1 METADMVK
9 VAVSA
14 APYSID
20 KPYSYLVP
28 ESLAA
33 AAVPGV
39 RVMVPFGRGNKES
52 EGLILARVQEPKL
65 PGSKV
70 IRQILD
76 SEPVLDKAGIDLALW
91 MRGRYFCTVFEAVK
105 TILPAGL
112 WYGLR
117 EIWSLAMAPE
127 AARSAAVGIPGAWQV
142 LDLLEKQGGK
152 ADIRVLRDVLG
163 DGAEK
168 PLKAMKKAEILTC
181 ETDAKRKIADKSHRM
196 VELAVNTEDAYAL
209 TEPKRRSAPARYE
222 VVNFLATAGRTP
234 AAEVSYYTGASSR
247 TLKTMEKAGLIA
259 FSEEEE
265 LRVPSLDDVEP
276 GPEIVLNEEQQRAFE
291 EILGRVQAAK
301 PSVTLLHGVTGSGKT
316 QVYLRLVQETL
327 ALGKTAMVLVPEIV
341 LTPQMMRKFSSYF
354 GSRVAMLHSSLKMTE
369 RYDQWK
375 RIRRGEVDV
384 VLGTRS
390 ALFAPLKN
398 LGLIIMDEEQEGSYQ
413 SENVPRYDA
422 REVAKYL
429 CVREKTA
436 LVFGSATPT
445 VETAW
450 AAEQGSYQKALLR
463 RRYNEN
469 ALPEVLIA
477 DLRQEILNGNPGLI
491 STPLRQELEKNL
503 AAGEQSILFL
513 NRRGSS
519 RMLLC
524 GECGYVPQCPR
535 CSVAMTYHSANG
547 RLMCHYCGHSEPAA
561 DTCPECGGW
570 MKHVGAGTQK
580 VEEELRE
587 LFPEAGILRMD
598 ADTTAGGHEE
608 ILQTF
613 ERERVPIL
621 LGTQMVAKGLD
632 FENVT
637 LVGVLSADISL
648 YVDNYRAAERTFS
661 LLTQVV
667 GRAGRGGKTGRAVI
681 QTYTPGNDVIRCAA
695 RQDYDAFYESEIRM
709 RRLRRYPPFADLF
722 TVTVSG
728 TEEGRVLRAAVSVRE
743 TLRQLCRRPEL
754 AAGEPEV
761 LGPAPAPVVKVNNR
775 FRYRC
780 TLVGRN
786 DKPTREMLAWLQK
799 DFAKDSANRGMNLFV
814 DHNAAD

>member
-1 METADMVK
+1 MDRAKELGCNNFVLFSNTPPVQYTYNGKGFSARGGLSNLKPEHYGDFAGYMAD
-9 VAVSA
+9 VAARYTGEGYHISHISPVNEPQYNWDSGQEGSGWTNDEVA
-14 APYSID
+14 A
-20 KPYSYLVP
+20 
-28 ESLAA
+28 
-33 AAVPGV
+33 
-39 RVMVPFGRGNKES
+39 
-52 EGLILARVQEPKL
+52 LARELDMSLDDRGLSTDILLGESGDWEYLYKVKGDANRSNVFSAFFT
-65 PGSKV
+65 PGSSAYVGDLAHVKNLICGHSYWTDGTWDGMRNVRKQVAQAAGQYNLDVWQSEWSMLGDNYSSSEFVGYEQASEMDIAFYMSKV
-70 IRQILD
+70 IHNDLT
-76 SEPVLDKAGIDLALW
+76 VAGVSSWSYWTSMDVSRWGHKNRFLLISL
-91 MRGRYFCTVFEAVK
+91 V
-105 TILPAGL
+105 PAGGE
-112 WYGLR
+112 YG
-117 EIWSLAMAPE
+117 
-127 AARSAAVGIPGAWQV
+127 
-142 LDLLEKQGGK
+142 
-152 ADIRVLRDVLG
+152 DI
-163 DGAEK
+163 
-168 PLKAMKKAEILTC
+168 
-181 ETDAKRKIADKSHRM
+181 
-196 VELAVNTEDAYAL
+196 
-209 TEPKRRSAPARYE
+209 
-222 VVNFLATAGRTP
+222 
-234 AAEVSYYTGASSR
+234 
-247 TLKTMEKAGLIA
+247 
-259 FSEEEE
+259 
-265 LRVPSLDDVEP
+265 
-276 GPEIVLNEEQQRAFE
+276 
-291 EILGRVQAAK
+291 
-301 PSVTLLHGVTGSGKT
+301 
-316 QVYLRLVQETL
+316 
-327 ALGKTAMVLVPEIV
+327 
-341 LTPQMMRKFSSYF
+341 
-354 GSRVAMLHSSLKMTE
+354 
-369 RYDQWK
+369 
-375 RIRRGEVDV
+375 
-384 VLGTRS
+384 
-390 ALFAPLKN
+390 
-398 LGLIIMDEEQEGSYQ
+398 EQEGSYQ

-429 CVREKTA
+429 CVREKAA

-535 CSVAMTYHSANG
+535 CSTAMTYHSANG

-780 TLVGRN
+780 TLVGKN
-786 DKPTREMLAWLQK
+786 DKATREMLAWLQK